1 MPPTVRTSCVIY
13 LDANATTPVDPAA
26 LDAMLPFMRECFAN
40 PSAGYAGGRTASR
53 AMQRAR
59 DQLASLLGAQ
69 PDELIFTSGGTE
81 SINAVHAS
89 VRSLWPES
97 RELVITGTEHAA
109 VLESAKRWRKQG
121 GKVVRAPVHADGRVD
136 LDALREIVRPGV
148 TALVSIM
155 WANNE
160 TGVLAPMR
168 EIVEIAHAAGAL
180 VHTDAVQAAGKVPVD
195 VKSVPVDFLSLSGHK
210 MHAPKGVGALYVSK
224 RVRFEPF
231 LIGGGQENER
241 RSGTENVPGIVAL
254 GVAADL
260 AQQHFNDGTKSRIH
274 AMRDRFEH
282 LVHAAIPEMRIHGCR
297 THRLHTTSSFC
308 LPEIDAAGM
317 LILLDKAGIACSAG
331 SACHTG
337 ALHPSHVLEAMGV
350 SAREAACTLRFSFHR
365 FNTKSEAE
373 TAARAVIEAAQ
384 KLGSLLGTS
393 PLAS

>member
-1 MPPTVRTSCVIY
+1 MIY

-26 LDAMLPFMRECFAN
+26 LDAMLPFMREYFAN
-40 PSAGYAGGRTASR
+40 PSAGHAAGRTAAR

-59 DQLASLLGAQ
+59 DQVAALLGAHPQ
-69 PDELIFTSGGTE
+69 EIVFTSGGTE

-97 RELVITGTEHAA
+97 RELIITGTEHAA
-109 VLESAKRWRKQG
+109 VIESATRWRKNG
-121 GKVVRAPVHADGRVD
+121 GTVVHAPVLADGRVD
-136 LDALREIVRPGV
+136 LEALRTLVKPGI

-180 VHTDAVQAAGKVPVD
+180 VHTDAVQAAGKVPLD

-210 MHAPKGVGALYVSK
+210 IHAPKGVGALYISK
-224 RVRFEPF
+224 RVRFEPL
-231 LIGGGQENER
+231 LIGGGQENGR
-241 RSGTENVPGIVAL
+241 RSGTENVAGIVAL

-260 AQQHFNDGTKSRIH
+260 AQQHFNDGTKARIH

-282 LVHAAIPEMRIHGCR
+282 LVHAAFPDMRVYGSL
-297 THRLHTTSSFC
+297 THRLHNTSFFC
-308 LPEIDAAGM
+308 LPETDAAGM

-337 ALHPSHVLEAMGV
+337 ALHASHVLEAMGV
-350 SAREAACTLRFSFHR
+350 SARDAACTLRVSFHR
-365 FNTKSEAE
+365 FNTKNEAE
-373 TAARAVIEAAQ
+373 TAAHAVIEAAH
-384 KLGSLLGTS
+384 KLRAEKGD
-393 PLAS
+393 ASMVITT